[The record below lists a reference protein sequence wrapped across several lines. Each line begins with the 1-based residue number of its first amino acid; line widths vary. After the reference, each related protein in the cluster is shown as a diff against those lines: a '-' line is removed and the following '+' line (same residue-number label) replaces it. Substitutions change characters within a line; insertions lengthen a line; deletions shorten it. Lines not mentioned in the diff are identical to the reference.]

1 MKKKLIL
8 ILLLQQVFEETVTS
22 GHRSNGAGTFNLDA
36 PLGHNVRVVAHC
48 ADEADLDTIEV
59 VSPSG
64 RVYDLPLVSDGML
77 HIRIPHTDEVH
88 ARQIPYKHRFLRLR
102 ID

>member
-1 MKKKLIL
+1 M
-8 ILLLQQVFEETVTS
+8 TS
-22 GHRSNGAGTFNLDA
+22 TGGSRPTTSSFSGTFTLDA

-48 ADEADLDTIEV
+48 DDEADLDTVEV

-77 HIRIPHTDEVH
+77 HIRIPHTDEV
-88 ARQIPYKHRFLRLR
+88 RK
-102 ID
+102 